1 MQVNSNANDSDTC
14 RSIVMPMIVTHV
26 GQIVMPMIV
35 THAGQIVVLMMM
47 THVGNIVNS
56 PHQYV
61 NQQDGHQRQR
71 VPS

>member
-1 MQVNSNANDSDTC
+1 MMTHVGQRVFIIIVSHVVQ
-14 RSIVMPMIVTHV
+14 IVMLMIVTHV
-26 GQIVMPMIV
+26 
-35 THAGQIVVLMMM
+35 GQIVVLMMM